1 MYENLF
7 TILPDESTVE
17 TILRLFGI
25 ETMSHGE
32 MFHKELINED
42 TLLQEFVKLK
52 ILLSTKY
59 RPYKLKQMYT
69 SLTLSKCITILK
81 HFLGAVGFYLQ
92 SAEGTYL
99 LVDIHKVKKKRE
111 VVVTFD

>member
-32 MFHKELINED
+32 MFHKELINEVTD
-42 TLLQEFVKLK
+42 RNITPNCQ
-52 ILLSTKY
+52 LSHQSFSI
-59 RPYKLKQMYT
+59 YKFM
-69 SLTLSKCITILK
+69 
-81 HFLGAVGFYLQ
+81 
-92 SAEGTYL
+92 
-99 LVDIHKVKKKRE
+99 
-111 VVVTFD
+111 